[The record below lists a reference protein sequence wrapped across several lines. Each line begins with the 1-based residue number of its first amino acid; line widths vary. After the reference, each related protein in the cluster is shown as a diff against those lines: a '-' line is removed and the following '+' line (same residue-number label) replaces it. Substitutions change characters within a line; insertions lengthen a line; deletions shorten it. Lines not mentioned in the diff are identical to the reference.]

1 MKKHKIKKS
10 VGLFYIMGGNIPGG
24 NFQGGLFL
32 GGNLP
37 GRVWLMGII
46 RVENVRV
53 GVFLRP

>member
-1 MKKHKIKKS
+1 M
-10 VGLFYIMGGNIPGG
+10 GLFYIMGGNIPGG